1 MNAKKYDP
9 IFRVFLISIVA
20 YSVHKLFFFL
30 NENNPKFQNF
40 YFTIEAIY
48 GFFFFCTVIIL
59 LILIKVKSIN
69 IDNVGHTFLLLT
81 CIKMAISYVVLLP
94 ILHSGNQ
101 NIEIEKL
108 NFFLIFALFLAT
120 ETIITIRILNNN

>member
-1 MNAKKYDP
+1 MNAKKYDS

-20 YSVHKLFFFL
+20 FSAHKLFFFL

-40 YFTIEAIY
+40 HFSIEAIY